1 MTVVIAMVVAV
12 AGFVEVLPLPLELP
26 PFPEYQTT
34 GPSAGVSLELLESR
48 PNMVTDYESWFEG
61 KKDWQSRTFHSGGA
75 NNAIR
80 GTEPPPGVAGVL
92 LTPGEGEFHLSQVI
106 RSRDG
111 IIALYGSPPN
121 RFNVV
126 LDDRIIVIAEPLS
139 GRPPIVLDF
148 LSYAGEGAGS
158 TFQQIR
164 WAELYDGV
172 LYVSNAHRTY
182 ASNSSGLNGYLT
194 AIDLEKLQILWRSGP
209 LTANAANFIVR
220 DDIIISAYGFT
231 DEDDFIYL
239 LNRWT
244 GEVAGRIPVPT
255 APEYLYLRGNLLHVR
270 CYGTD
275 LVFRIR
281 E

>member
-1 MTVVIAMVVAV
+1 MITLIVAV
-12 AGFVEVLPLPLELP
+12 AGFVEVLPLPLETP
-26 PFPEYQTT
+26 PFPEHRTT
-34 GPSAGVSLELLESR
+34 GPSAGISLELLESR
-48 PNMVTDYESWFEG
+48 PNRVTDYEGWFEG
-61 KKDWQSRTFHSGGA
+61 KTDWQSRTFHNGGV

-80 GTEPPPGVAGVL
+80 GIELPPGVAAVL
-92 LTPGEGEFHLSQVI
+92 RTPGEGEFHLSQVI

-111 IIALYGSPPN
+111 LIALYGSPPN
-121 RFNVV
+121 RFNVI
-126 LDDRIIVIAEPLS
+126 LDDRIMVIANPLPD
-139 GRPPIVLDF
+139 RPPIVLDF
-148 LSYAGEGAGS
+148 LSYAGEGAGY
-158 TFQQIR
+158 TFQQVR

-194 AIDLEKLQILWRSGP
+194 AIDLETLQILWRSGP

-239 LNRWT
+239 LNRGT
-244 GEVAGRIPVPT
+244 GEVAGKVTVPT
-255 APEYLYLRGNLLHVR
+255 APEYLYLRGNLLYVR
-270 CYGTD
+270 CCDSD